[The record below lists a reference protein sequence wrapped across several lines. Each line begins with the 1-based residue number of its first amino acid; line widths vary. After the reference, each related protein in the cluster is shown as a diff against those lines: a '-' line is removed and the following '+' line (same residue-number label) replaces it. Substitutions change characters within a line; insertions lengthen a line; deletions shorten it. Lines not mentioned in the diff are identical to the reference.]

1 MYIEYEDGYFC
12 VYDEN
17 DNYCWS
23 FATFQEALNY
33 IWEWNNG

>member
-1 MYIEYEDGYFC
+1 MYIEYEDGYYV

-23 FATFQEALNY
+23 FASYSEAMKY
-33 IWEWNNG
+33 IWEQFE